1 MNRVLAATIGIAA
14 VLFLELSAVEA
25 QPAKRPMPKGS
36 GNGDVDWEFNVLE
49 DVKVRLLNLPVEFDD
64 KGRLKK
70 LEGTEYKQ
78 RKGDTA
84 AEQKLPGF
92 KCDFKDLKPGD
103 VVQVSFSK
111 PKNPKDLE
119 NTTWTAIAGGMRGVV
134 TNVDEKDGKVMVI
147 RVNPNGPPQAGDKGG
162 RMKLRGD
169 APMNTIKPEV
179 KQASMIV
186 IVEQAPEPESR
197 PGKGFKKKKK
207 Q

>member
-1 MNRVLAATIGIAA
+1 MKRVLAAAIGIATI
-14 VLFLELSAVEA
+14 LLIEMSAEA
-25 QPAKRPMPKGS
+25 QPAKRPMPKGPS
-36 GNGDVDWEFNVLE
+36 NGDTDYEFNVLA
-49 DVKVRLLNLPVEFDD
+49 DVKVRLLNLQPEFDE

-92 KCDFKDLKPGD
+92 KSDFKELKPGD

-119 NTTWTAIAGGMRGVV
+119 NTTWTAISGGMRGVV
-134 TNVDEKDGKVMVI
+134 TNVDDKDGKVMVI

-169 APMNTIKPEV
+169 APLNTIKPEV
-179 KQASMIV
+179 RQASMIV
-186 IVEQAPEPESR
+186 IVEQAPEPENR
-197 PGKGFKKKKK
+197 GKGFKKKKK